1 MIFSWQKFLKND
13 DFHIAFGDAC
23 SQEGGIF
30 DYRII
35 LTITSSALQGLRRS
49 TLAIRNPPLCLITHG
64 SDGKIGS
71 NVDHS
76 NACTA
81 PMANAFR
88 NDSYQSLRSGS
99 TRSIRVAAR
108 DGFEVAA
115 NIGLHAAPF
124 LQQVPISNRFSI
136 EAKQQSW
143 LPSAARLWCHWL
155 RVRPIFDHGGK
166 RNMVGGRK
174 GGT

>member
-1 MIFSWQKFLKND
+1 MIFSWQKVLKKD
-13 DFHIAFGDAC
+13 DLHIAFGDAC

-35 LTITSSALQGLRRS
+35 LTITSTGLEGLKGS
-49 TLAIRNPPLCLITHG
+49 TPAIRNPPLCLITHG

-71 NVDHS
+71 PVDHS

-88 NDSYQSLRSGS
+88 NDSYQSLRRGS

-124 LQQVPISNRFSI
+124 LRQVPISNRFSI
-136 EAKQQSW
+136 DAKQQSW
-143 LPSAARLWCHWL
+143 LPSAARLWCRWL
-155 RVRPIFDHGGK
+155 RMRPIFDHGGK